1 MRQVVLVEALVV
13 ALVRVLWRVPRV
25 VERSMSLTACRA
37 AAASALMVLA
47 THTSS
52 VVVGCFDWAREASH
66 LILAVM
72 RCAVALTARIES
84 SD

>member
-1 MRQVVLVEALVV
+1 MGLTASRAATASALVV
-13 ALVRVLWRVPRV
+13 L
-25 VERSMSLTACRA
+25 
-37 AAASALMVLA
+37 AS
-47 THTSS
+47 HTSS

-72 RCAVALTARIES
+72 RCAVTLTARIES